1 MKRIMAF
8 GVFDFLHQ
16 GHINFLRQAKRRGA
30 YLVVSVAR
38 DANVF
43 EAKGRLPVFP
53 EKERLRMVQKLDF
66 VDEAVL
72 GGLDNPWAHILEHKP
87 DIIALGYDQRAYLAS
102 DAKGLEK
109 ELRKRG
115 LETKVLRLRK
125 YKNYKTGAIRKIS
138 GIVERHLGRGTKLG
152 FPTANIPVA
161 KDMHEGVFVGVV
173 KIGARKYHATTFIGA
188 PETFGEK
195 KKRAETN
202 ILDFNGDLYGKRIE
216 VELIRKIRDNKKF
229 GSAKELINQMKKDE
243 KFARNYFKG
252 YNVYTN

>member
-125 YKNYKTGAIRKIS
+125 YKNYKTGKIRKIS
-138 GIVERHLGRGTKLG
+138 GKVQRNIGRGTKLG
-152 FPTANIPVA
+152 FPTANLKVEFDYP
-161 KDMHEGVFVGVV
+161 EGVHLATVSLRERSS
-173 KIGARKYHATTFIGA
+173 KQSQYHALAFIGPA
-188 PETFGEK
+188 KTFGESDK
-195 KKRAETN
+195 K
-202 ILDFNGDLYGKRIE
+202 LE
-216 VELIRKIRDNKKF
+216 V
-229 GSAKELINQMKKDE
+229 
-243 KFARNYFKG
+243 Y
-252 YNVYTN
+252 